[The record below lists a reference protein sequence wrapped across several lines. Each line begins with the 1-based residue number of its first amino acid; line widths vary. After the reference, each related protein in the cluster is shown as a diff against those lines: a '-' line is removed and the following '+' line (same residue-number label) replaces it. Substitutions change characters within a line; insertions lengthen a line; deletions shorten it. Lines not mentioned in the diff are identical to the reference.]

1 MAQCCDAFVES
12 SVSTDVLI
20 RPLIK
25 TSELLSR
32 VNDHFSYDD
41 IDNTDVKGE
50 ILLEMSVT
58 NFLAELKYIKDATL
72 LSRLL
77 HENSMSTLRH
87 RGLCTCT
94 DCTF

>member
-12 SVSTDVLI
+12 SLSTDVFI

-41 IDNTDVKGE
+41 IDNADVKGE

-87 RGLCTCT
+87 RVLCTCT